1 MRFHRA
7 VLSLFLVAIAVFLVS
22 CSNPTPVAKGPVYT
36 TEQLEQIQHLA
47 ADVEELRDRLLELPQ
62 LIQAQEWTDVKT
74 FIHGPLGELRIRM
87 SRLARNL
94 EPRVQTDAQ
103 TAAKNVFGHLNLIDE
118 AADAR
123 DPQKAFLNYNEALK
137 DFDSFLRFLPADIG

>member
-22 CSNPTPVAKGPVYT
+22 CSNPTPVAKGPIYT
-36 TEQLEQIQHLA
+36 TEQLEQIQRLA
-47 ADVEELRDRLLELPQ
+47 ADVAELRDRLLELPE
-62 LIQAQEWTDVKT
+62 LIQAQQWTDVKT
-74 FIHGPLGELRIRM
+74 FIHGPLGELRIQM

-94 EPRVQTDAQ
+94 EPKTQPAAQ
-103 TAAKNVFGHLNLIDE
+103 AAARNVFGHLNLIDE

-123 DPQKAFLNYNEALK
+123 DTQKAFLNYDEALK
-137 DFDSFLRFLPADIG
+137 DFDSFLRYLPADIS